1 MPDSMPDPK
10 TILAIA
16 AHPDDVEFQC
26 AGTLALLHKLGHRI
40 HIATMTAGD
49 CGSMNHGPAEIQAI
63 RRGEAAKAAAVL
75 GAGYTCLEEL
85 DLSIEHDAPT
95 RRKVTRLLREVRPDV
110 VITHMP
116 MDYMA
121 DHEKT
126 SENVRDA
133 CFNASVPNYYMA
145 EHQGTTPTGHVPHL
159 YYMDALESI
168 DRFGER
174 IQPHFYVDISE
185 VMGTKKEMLTCHASQ
200 RDWLRDQHGI
210 DEYVMSMERWAEE
223 RGREA
228 GVKFAE
234 SYRQHLGHGYP
245 HGNVLAEWVTVLEQ
259 R

>member
-1 MPDSMPDPK
+1 MSDPK

-26 AGTLALLHKLGHRI
+26 AGTLTLLHQAGHRI

-49 CGSMNHGPAEIQAI
+49 CGSMNHSPEEIQAI
-63 RRGEAAKAAAVL
+63 RRKEAAAAADIL
-75 GAGYTCLEEL
+75 DAGYTCLEEL
-85 DLSIEHDAPT
+85 DLSIEHDSPT
-95 RRKVTRLLREVRPDV
+95 RRKVTRLLREVRPDI

-145 EHQGTTPTGHVPHL
+145 EYKDTVPMEHVPHL

-168 DRFGER
+168 DRFGQR
-174 IQPHFYVDISE
+174 IAPHFFVDISDAME
-185 VMGTKKEMLTCHASQ
+185 TKKEMLACHASQ
-200 RDWLRDQHGI
+200 REWLREQHGI
-210 DEYVMSMERWAEE
+210 DEYILSMERWAEE
-223 RGREA
+223 RGKEV
-228 GVKFAE
+228 GTKYAE

-245 HGNVLAEWVTVLEQ
+245 HDNILAEWVKVLSPPTS
-259 R
+259 